1 MRKRII
7 NILLSAF
14 ATAFLCFSSCTNAF
28 AAEASS
34 ETDIPKSI
42 IICIMIAI
50 FIVTAAVAG
59 YVSFKIKKRSIRET
73 EKKSSEETK
82 DQ

>member
-7 NILLSAF
+7 NILLFAF

-28 AAEASS
+28 AA
-34 ETDIPKSI
+34 DIPKSI

-59 YVSFKIKKRSIRET
+59 YVSFKIKKKSIRET